1 MQNSGMSLKADSEHF
16 FRASNNN
23 PIRVSMPYF
32 GVIEEIWELD
42 YSEFRVFVFKCFWV
56 NMNTGMRQDD
66 LGFTLVDLNM
76 VAYKDEPFIMAEQA
90 KQVFYV
96 QDPSDSRLSVVLQGR
111 KTCIIDQ
118 NDSSTLDICEISSF
132 PTRMPSIIEEHE
144 VHNVQANWNDHD
156 EGLCE
161 NIPT

>member
-1 MQNSGMSLKADSEHF
+1 MNMMKVLQEHDRTF
-16 FRASNNN
+16 ITWFKETIFPDDNASKTLRLLAIGPNRNVPTWN
-23 PIRVSMPYF
+23 GY
-32 GVIEEIWELD
+32 D
-42 YSEFRVFVFKCFWV
+42 
-56 NMNTGMRQDD
+56 
-66 LGFTLVDLNM
+66 GFTLVDLNM

-144 VHNVQANWNDHD
+144 VDDVQAN
-156 EGLCE
+156 
-161 NIPT
+161 